1 MIDIH
6 VLSLSKLDFKTKR
19 HLTCLLS
26 SLLDNFGSGRM
37 GVGGT
42 SIEDKKGHTILFRAK
57 PYLNIKYLIHALVV
71 RISSYR

>member
-1 MIDIH
+1 
-6 VLSLSKLDFKTKR
+6 
-19 HLTCLLS
+19 
-26 SLLDNFGSGRM
+26 M